1 MADDREVLR
10 ELWDGR
16 LPILFSLAPDE
27 VVSMEQPD
35 SIYLMVPRQ
44 TYFPIIKEKIER
56 HFVKDV
62 EKELIDEIWLEYEGQ
77 PLKWHYPVGLLYDLF
92 AQHSELPWNLTVH
105 FQNYPSDEI
114 MRCGSRDVVEAHYM
128 STVKE
133 ADALKRKSQVINGMQ
148 KKDHKQLWMG
158 LLNDKFD
165 QFWMVNRK
173 LMDCTPEDPFKNIP
187 IRLYQPD
194 KPFVQKLVK
203 SFVETEDAS
212 GGGEGGGKG
221 GRGRYE
227 TLTLRHALSILA
239 PEALDSSHI
248 VVIQG
253 LEPPL
258 ETPIHYLSEHLS
270 YPDNFLHVV
279 LKPAS

>member
-16 LPILFSLAPDE
+16 LPIRFSLAPDE

-35 SIYLMVPRQ
+35 PIYLMVPRQ

-92 AQHSELPWNLTVH
+92 AQHSQLPWNLTVH
-105 FQNYPSDEI
+105 FQNYPSEEL
-114 MRCGSRDVVEAHYM
+114 MRCGSRDVVEAHFM

-173 LMDCTPEDPFKNIP
+173 LMECTPEDPFKNIP

-203 SFVETEDAS
+203 PFLETEDAS
-212 GGGEGGGKG
+212 GGGG
-221 GRGRYE
+221 GRVRTE
-227 TLTLRHALSILA
+227 TLTLGHALSILA
-239 PEALDSSHI
+239 PDAIDVSHT
-248 VVIQG
+248 VLIQG

-279 LKPAS
+279 LKSAS

>member
-16 LPILFSLAPDE
+16 LPIRFSLASDE

-44 TYFPIIKEKIER
+44 TYFPIVTEKIER
-56 HFVKDV
+56 HFAKDV
-62 EKELIDEIWLEYEGQ
+62 EKESIDEIWLEYEGQ

-92 AQHSELPWNLTVH
+92 ALEAQLPWNVTVH
-105 FQNYPSDEI
+105 FRRFPSDEL
-114 MRCGSRDVVEAHYM
+114 MRCPSRDVVEAHFM

-133 ADALKRKSQVINGMQ
+133 ADALKRKSQIINSMQ

-173 LMDCTPEDPFKNIP
+173 LMDCTPEDPFKHIP
-187 IRLYQPD
+187 IRLYQSD
-194 KPFVQKLVK
+194 RPFVQKLVK
-203 SFVETEDAS
+203 PYADSED
-212 GGGEGGGKG
+212 GV
-221 GRGRYE
+221 GRSE
-227 TLTLRHALSILA
+227 TLTLGRVVDLLVPDA
-239 PEALDSSHI
+239 PQPHVI
-248 VVIQG
+248 VIQG
-253 LEPPL
+253 LEPPM

-270 YPDNFLHVV
+270 YPDNFLHIV
-279 LKPAS
+279 LKS